1 MFVKICGITSEEDA
15 LLAVAMG
22 ADAVGFVFAP
32 SPRQVAA
39 GLVRDIVRRL
49 PPEVLTVG
57 VFRDESAQ
65 RVVDIVNGTGLR
77 AAQLHGL
84 ETAEQT
90 AWVRKRVP
98 FVIKAFAAGDPALER
113 ADDFGADAI
122 LVDSHAPGSGE
133 VFDWSLA
140 EGAPLNR
147 RVILAGGLTPENV
160 AEAIEAVRPWGVDVS
175 TGVES
180 SPGPQGRAQGAGV
193 RHERPPCRAA
203 ALPGRRRGSPVR
215 LAGGGPVSGADA
227 RVMGEPTPEGRFGRF
242 GGRFVPETL
251 VPACAELERAF
262 RSAWGDPAFR
272 AELDGLLRDY
282 AGRPS
287 PLTECKRLSDELG
300 VRVLLKREDLNHTG
314 SHKINNVLGQALLA
328 RRMGKTR
335 SGRRD
340 RRGPA
345 RRRDGDR
352 RRAARHGVSSCTWA
366 RSTCG
371 GKR

>member
-1 MFVKICGITSEEDA
+1 VFVKICGITSEEDA

-32 SPRQVAA
+32 SSRQVAA

-84 ETAEQT
+84 ETADQT
-90 AWVRKRVP
+90 MWVRKRVP
-98 FVIKAFAAGDPALER
+98 FVIKAFTAGDPVLDR

-160 AEAIEAVRPWGVDVS
+160 AEAIDRVHPWGVDVS
-175 TGVES
+175 TGVEA
-180 SPGPQGRAQGAGV
+180 SPGHKDARKV
-193 RHERPPCRAA
+193 REFVLNARAA
-203 ALPGRRRGSPVR
+203 EPRRYHG
-215 LAGGGPVSGADA
+215 DEEA
-227 RVMGEPTPEGRFGRF
+227 RPFDWQEEG
-242 GGRFVPETL
+242 
-251 VPACAELERAF
+251 
-262 RSAWGDPAFR
+262 
-272 AELDGLLRDY
+272 
-282 AGRPS
+282 
-287 PLTECKRLSDELG
+287 
-300 VRVLLKREDLNHTG
+300 
-314 SHKINNVLGQALLA
+314 
-328 RRMGKTR
+328 
-335 SGRRD
+335 
-340 RRGPA
+340 
-345 RRRDGDR
+345 
-352 RRAARHGVSSCTWA
+352 
-366 RSTCG
+366 
-371 GKR
+371 